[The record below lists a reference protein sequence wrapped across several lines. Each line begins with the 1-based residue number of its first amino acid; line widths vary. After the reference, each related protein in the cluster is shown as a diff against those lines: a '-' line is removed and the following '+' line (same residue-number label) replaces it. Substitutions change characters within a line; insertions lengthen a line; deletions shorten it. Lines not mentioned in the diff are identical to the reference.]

1 MTAGETGDNFGVMA
15 AESMAGS
22 AADWVANGE
31 SVGGFVADSAVDAAA
46 DSVAVGGSVA
56 RAAGLVTETIVALAA
71 STGHRIIKR
80 KTRIHSSP

>member
-1 MTAGETGDNFGVMA
+1 MA
-15 AESMAGS
+15 TDSAVGS
-22 AADWVANGE
+22 AVDWVAKAE
-31 SVGGFVADSAVDAAA
+31 SVVGFVADSAVDAAA

-56 RAAGLVTETIVALAA
+56 RAAGLVTETIAALAA